1 METGKI
7 EVIDQV
13 QNYINSLDFLYMS
26 SYADTFVI
34 KLPLRA
40 AHSNLPIRVDDFAR
54 SLYESFVFRSFEKPL
69 LKLAFSLKE
78 PSLEH
83 IQFGPGDKVL
93 LWTVTERTSNEI
105 VLEWKSGGF
114 RGCTWFHVSPD
125 QRHLMFGS
133 SIGYWKTLY
142 KTKYHTDVSPLQLL
156 LSSVDQLKNNPYE
169 QNLGERLLQS
179 FQRTG
184 FASVIGVHQLYSR
197 LLLQSAL
204 KALVLEASS

>member
-1 METGKI
+1 
-7 EVIDQV
+7 
-13 QNYINSLDFLYMS
+13 MS

-105 VLEWKSGGF
+105 VLEWQSGGF

-204 KALVLEASS
+204 KTLVLEASSS